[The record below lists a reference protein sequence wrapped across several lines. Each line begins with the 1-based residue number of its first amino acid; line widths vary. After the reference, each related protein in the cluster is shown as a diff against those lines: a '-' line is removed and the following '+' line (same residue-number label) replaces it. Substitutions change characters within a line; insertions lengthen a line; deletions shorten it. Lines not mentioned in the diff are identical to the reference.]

1 MSEMPSGSYGL
12 LDVPVPKQKLVHVH
26 PGAEEL
32 GRVYAPTL
40 PILAAPRRIAPA
52 LAGLAPEARPAWAGA
67 TERAHAAYLEFSGG
81 PRVLPGE
88 FQFGE
93 VVRWLNE
100 RLPAGTVLCNGAG
113 NFAGWLHRHWRFS
126 ELGTQ
131 LAPTSGSMGYGV
143 PAAVLAKRQKP
154 DSPVVA
160 IAGDG
165 DFLMNGQE
173 FATAVQ
179 YGIAVMVLVIDNG
192 MYGTIRMHQERAY
205 PGRVSATRLRNPDF
219 AAYARAFGG
228 HGETVRRTEEFAPAF
243 ERALASGQPAI
254 LHCFLDPRALS
265 VGRDMPEGAP
275 L

>member
-1 MSEMPSGSYGL
+1 MQQSY
-12 LDVPVPKQKLVHVH
+12 
-26 PGAEEL
+26 
-32 GRVYAPTL
+32 
-40 PILAAPRRIAPA
+40 
-52 LAGLAPEARPAWAGA
+52 
-67 TERAHAAYLEFSGG
+67 
-81 PRVLPGE
+81 
-88 FQFGE
+88 
-93 VVRWLNE
+93 
-100 RLPAGTVLCNGAG
+100 GAG

-154 DSPVVA
+154 DSPAVA

-165 DFLMNGQE
+165 DFLMNSQE

-179 YGIAVMVLVIDNG
+179 HGIAVLVLVVDNG